1 MASPAPTR
9 LMARIIGPFLVV
21 LGIALAMRADSMALL
36 VPTYLQNAPLMLLTG
51 VVTLIVGLI
60 MLAAHHSWS
69 GVAAIVISLFGAL
82 TALRGA
88 VILIAPDL
96 LASLWG
102 SLGGAHVFL
111 IAGPIMALLGAWLAF
126 VGWFAEPV

>member
-1 MASPAPTR
+1 MQTSTR
-9 LMARIIGPFLVV
+9 FIARVIGPFLVV
-21 LGIALAMRADSMALL
+21 LGVALAMRADTMTLI

-60 MLAAHHSWS
+60 MVAAHHIWK
-69 GVAAIVISLFGAL
+69 GPAAIVVSLFGVL
-82 TALRGA
+82 TAVRGA
-88 VILIAPDL
+88 VILIAPDV

-111 IAGPIMALLGAWLAF
+111 IAGPVLALIGAWLAF
-126 VGWFAEPV
+126 VGWFSKS